1 MTVNNTFQVGDSV
14 MQNLATQ
21 NVVESPQVAALLAS
35 KRLQL
40 SCAFALGI
48 VVLFATVFVQTSS
61 VHNAAHDLRH
71 SQGFPCH

>member
-1 MTVNNTFQVGDSV
+1 MRVNNIFQAGDSV
-14 MQNLATQ
+14 MQTQATQ
-21 NVVESPQVAALLAS
+21 NVVESPQVTTLLAS

-48 VVLFATVFVQTSS
+48 AVLFAAVFVETSS
-61 VHNAAHDLRH
+61 VHNAAHDMRH

>member
-1 MTVNNTFQVGDSV
+1 MRVKNIFQAGDSV
-14 MQNLATQ
+14 MQNQATQ
-21 NVVESPQVAALLAS
+21 NVVESPQVTALLAS

-48 VVLFATVFVQTSS
+48 VVLFAAVFVQTSS
-61 VHNAAHDLRH
+61 VHNAAHDMRH